1 MSAIVLDGV
10 TKRFRI
16 DRREMTAVERVSLT
30 LDEGGFYALIGPSG
44 CGKSTLLR
52 LIADVLQPNEG
63 AITIGGK
70 PPTEARRR
78 HEIGFVFQDA
88 TLLPWR
94 SVLENVRLPQE
105 IVGGRASHMPRPQD
119 LIELV
124 GLAGFERARPA
135 QLSGGMQQRVSI
147 ARALALSPKVLL
159 LDEPFGALDEI
170 TRQRM
175 NLELLRIWQQTGT
188 TAVLVTHTIAEAVFM
203 ADMVHVLAAE
213 LGRLA
218 ASVAIDLPRPRRL
231 SLMREPAFD
240 QLQNQV
246 REALFGED
254 FAREG
259 AVDHTGPARR
269 IAAGS

>member
-1 MSAIVLDGV
+1 MSAIAIETVS
-10 TKRFRI
+10 KRFRI
-16 DRREMTAVERVSLT
+16 GRKEITALDGVSLA

-52 LIADVLQPNEG
+52 LIADVLKPSDG
-63 AITIGGK
+63 AITINGR
-70 PPTEARRR
+70 PPQEARKR

-105 IVGGRASHMPRPQD
+105 IVGGRAPDMPAPEA

-124 GLAGFERARPA
+124 GLAGFERARPV

-147 ARALALSPKVLL
+147 ARALALNPKVLL

-175 NLELLRIWQQTGT
+175 NVELLRIWQQTGT

-203 ADMVHVLAAE
+203 ADMVHVLAANP
-213 LGRLA
+213 GRLA
-218 ASVAIDLPRPRRL
+218 DSVTIDLPRPRTL
-231 SLMREPAFD
+231 SLMREPKFD
-240 QLQNQV
+240 ALQNKV
-246 REALFGED
+246 REALFGDD
-254 FAREG
+254 FASEDPG
-259 AVDHTGPARR
+259 PPIAVTA
-269 IAAGS
+269 AAGL

>member
-1 MSAIVLDGV
+1 MSAIVLDTV

-16 DRREMTAVERVSLT
+16 DRQEMTALDGVSLS

-44 CGKSTLLR
+44 CGKSTMLR
-52 LIADVLQPNEG
+52 LIADVLQPNAG
-63 AITIGGK
+63 AITIGGR
-70 PPTEARRR
+70 PPREARKR

-105 IVGGRASHMPRPQD
+105 IVGGRAPDMPQPEA

-124 GLAGFERARPA
+124 GLAGFEKARPA

-147 ARALALSPKVLL
+147 ARALALNPKVLL

-203 ADMVHVLAAE
+203 ADTVHVLAADP
-213 LGRLA
+213 GRLA
-218 ASVAIDLPRPRRL
+218 ESIAIDLPRPRRL
-231 SLMREPAFD
+231 SLMREPEFD
-240 QLQNQV
+240 RLQNRV
-246 REALFGED
+246 RDALFGDD
-254 FAREG
+254 FAREQ
-259 AVDHTGPARR
+259 APRAPVA
-269 IAAGS
+269 AAGA